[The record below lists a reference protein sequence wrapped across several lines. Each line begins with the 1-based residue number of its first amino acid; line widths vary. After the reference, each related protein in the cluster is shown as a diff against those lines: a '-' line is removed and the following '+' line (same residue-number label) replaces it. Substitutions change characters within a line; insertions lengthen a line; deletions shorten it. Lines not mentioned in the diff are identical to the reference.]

1 MGLPWK
7 KRLAREWLTLV
18 SGVFVGILLLPLVVS
33 MIDFF
38 SNTRSGLTIRFMYGK
53 IPFVLLVGYYPGSLG
68 WMPAS
73 AHFRLL
79 MWLLVL
85 IPYTIYQ
92 SVRSI
97 IWAVTALRARQIH

>member
-7 KRLAREWLTLV
+7 KRLAKEWLTLV
-18 SGVFVGILLLPLVVS
+18 SGVFVGVLLLPLTAY
-33 MIDFF
+33 MIDFL
-38 SNTRSGLTIRFMYGK
+38 SNRSSGLTIRFMYGK
-53 IPFVLLVGYYPGSLG
+53 IPFVLLVGHYPGPLG

-85 IPYTIYQ
+85 MPYALYQ
-92 SVRSI
+92 SVRSM
-97 IWAVTALRARQIH
+97 IWAVTALRARQMH

>member
-1 MGLPWK
+1 MGLQWK
-7 KRLAREWLTLV
+7 KCFAKEWLTLV
-18 SGVFVGILLLPLVVS
+18 SGVLMGILVLPLTVY
-33 MIDFF
+33 MITFL
-38 SNTRSGLTIRFMYGK
+38 SNRSSGLTIRFMYGK
-53 IPFVLLVGYYPGSLG
+53 IPFVLLVGHYPGASG

-85 IPYTIYQ
+85 IPYVVYQ

-97 IWAVTALRARQIH
+97 IWTVTALRARQMH